1 MEERLKKKIPAS
13 FCAVSATV
21 WETFSRRATSTSG
34 RPAPLRTGRRTSAT
48 VCRRRSATPPD
59 PLDRSCDGRS
69 AIFFPFSLPRSFH
82 DSQSLLVM
90 FHLVLRSTEEVYR
103 LAGGVVAA
111 AGVSSTAGGVGGGLS
126 APLAARRGRPTVDH
140 LALVSTAMAGSDG
153 ATYRPRNVPFFTSTI
168 LYSFSQ
174 WLRTVIFR

>member
-1 MEERLKKKIPAS
+1 
-13 FCAVSATV
+13 
-21 WETFSRRATSTSG
+21 
-34 RPAPLRTGRRTSAT
+34 
-48 VCRRRSATPPD
+48 
-59 PLDRSCDGRS
+59 
-69 AIFFPFSLPRSFH
+69 
-82 DSQSLLVM
+82 M